1 MIDVCVTKGYVP
13 GFRRELNVRELG
25 GYEAAD
31 GRRVKHGIFFRTAAL
46 GDFNEEE
53 LERLSGLG
61 LRYVLDLRSA
71 EEAGELPTLRYAA
84 PSTCE
89 SADAWMRTETKSI
102 FRLPLF

>member
-53 LERLSGLG
+53 L
-61 LRYVLDLRSA
+61 D
-71 EEAGELPTLRYAA
+71 AA